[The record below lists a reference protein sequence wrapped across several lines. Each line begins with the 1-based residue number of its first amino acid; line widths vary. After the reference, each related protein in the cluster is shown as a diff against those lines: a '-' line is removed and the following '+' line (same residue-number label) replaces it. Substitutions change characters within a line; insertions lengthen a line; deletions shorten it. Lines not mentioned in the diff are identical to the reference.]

1 MTTSIMVLSSPT
13 LNIVVNKETYLSS
26 LTSNREIE
34 KLDVCQIRQYLNT
47 YVHMHIIVMG
57 YLFFFLSHGIK
68 IIH

>member
-34 KLDVCQIRQYLNT
+34 KLDACQIRQY
-47 YVHMHIIVMG
+47 Y
-57 YLFFFLSHGIK
+57 
-68 IIH
+68 

>member
-34 KLDVCQIRQYLNT
+34 KLDVCQIRQYL
-47 YVHMHIIVMG
+47 YIVMVM
-57 YLFFFLSHGIK
+57 LFVFFFLSHGIK